1 MAKTNV
7 KYVNKAYGV
16 NENEKTVT
24 CTLDYV
30 IDLDKIPGINVL
42 YEFDEFKN
50 FINTLIYYKGVKHI
64 NQNIYG
70 ALQFRV
76 RQIAFCSTEDEF
88 DELTGKRLALTRAQK
103 LAFRGTKYFYDT
115 ILTMLDKYY
124 TSLLN
129 LCQNCYDAEQK
140 CHNHEFELTNSV
152 I

>member
-129 LCQNCYDAEQK
+129 LCQNCYDAEKK

>member
-7 KYVNKAYGV
+7 KYVNKTYGV
-16 NENEKTVT
+16 NEKEKTVT

-30 IDLDKIPGINVL
+30 IDLDKIPGINL
-42 YEFDEFKN
+42 LCEFYEFND
-50 FINTLIYYKGVKHI
+50 FINTLIYCDGVKYI
-64 NQNIYG
+64 DQTGYG

-76 RQIAFCSTEDEF
+76 KEIAFCSTEDEF

-103 LAFRGTKYFYDT
+103 LAFRNTKYFYDT

-140 CHNHEFELTNSV
+140 CHTHEFELTNSV
-152 I
+152 R